1 MEHQNQRLK
10 RRHVQE
16 HLDARRDSLLQKFT
30 GQRPAKRKCKTCA
43 ETAVATFAKEFR
55 KQNYRRNHIANERT
69 ISSARNTHRRNRSVA
84 VNQHKVARHVHNHAS
99 ESRLHHDLGFANSA
113 KETRRGITQQVD
125 YATEHQDIEIRLL
138 VFELVGRQMLQSKRK
153 MPQRNR
159 EVQKWHRNQRQIH
172 RLHKH
177 TGAIPAFFT
186 AQALSHHCRRIANR
200 ARKKHR
206 ECKLHRPRPKRRIH
220 FGRAKLREEQTVDE
234 RHERIKRHRQKHREC
249 HHEHI
254 LHVPVLL
261 EFRRFIEPI

>member
-16 HLDARRDSLLQKFT
+16 HLDARRNALLQKFAS
-30 GQRPAKRKCKTCA
+30 QRPAKRKRKTRA
-43 ETAVATFAKEFR
+43 ETAVATIAKELR
-55 KQNYRRNHIANERT
+55 KQNHRRNHIAYERA
-69 ISSARNTHRRNRSVA
+69 ISSARNAHRRNRTVA

-99 ESRLHHDLGFANSA
+99 ESRLHHDLGFANTA
-113 KETRRGITQQVD
+113 KETRRRVTQQVD
-125 YATEHQDIEIRLL
+125 HATEHQDVKVGLL
-138 VFELVGRQMLQSKRK
+138 VFQLVGGEVFHAERQV
-153 MPQRNR
+153 PQRNR
-159 EVQKWHRNQRQIH
+159 EVQKRDRNKRQVH
-172 RLHKH
+172 RLHEH
-177 TGAIPAFFT
+177 AGAIPAFFT
-186 AQALSHHCRRIANR
+186 AQALRHHCRRIANR

-206 ECKLHRPRPKRRIH
+206 ECKLHST
-220 FGRAKLREEQTVDE
+220 RAKGGIHLGGAKFREKQAVNE